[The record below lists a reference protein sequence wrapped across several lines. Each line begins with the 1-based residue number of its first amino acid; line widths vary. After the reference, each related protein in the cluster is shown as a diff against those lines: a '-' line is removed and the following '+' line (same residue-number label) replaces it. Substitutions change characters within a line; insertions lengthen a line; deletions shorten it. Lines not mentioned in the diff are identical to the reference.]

1 MNRYT
6 KKDYFIIAGL
16 ILLCLVPAI
25 AGTYRLITLGFGGEI
40 RPENER
46 FFHSPAPAVFH
57 IVSSL
62 VFGLLGAFQFSP
74 GFRRKHLEWHRAS
87 GQFLVFFGLVSALS
101 GLWLTLFYPHVPT
114 DGDYLYSIRIAVGI
128 AMTICVILGFTSIR
142 KRQISNHSDWMIRA
156 YAIGMGAGTQVLTH
170 LPWFIL
176 VGEPTGLSRDLLMG
190 AGWAVN
196 ILSAEWIIRRK
207 KYLSA
212 ENR

>member
-1 MNRYT
+1 MNTYT
-6 KKDYFIIAGL
+6 KKDYLIMVGL
-16 ILLCLVPAI
+16 ILLCLVPAV
-25 AGTYRLITLGFGGEI
+25 AGIYRLITLGFGGEI

-74 GFRRKHLEWHRAS
+74 GFRRKHLEWHRVS

-101 GLWLTLFYPHVPT
+101 GLWLTLFYPHIPT

-142 KRQISNHSDWMIRA
+142 KRQISNHSNWMIRA
-156 YAIGMGAGTQVLTH
+156 YAIGM
-170 LPWFIL
+170 
-176 VGEPTGLSRDLLMG
+176 
-190 AGWAVN
+190 
-196 ILSAEWIIRRK
+196 
-207 KYLSA
+207 
-212 ENR
+212 

>member
-1 MNRYT
+1 MNTYT
-6 KKDYFIIAGL
+6 KKDYLIMVGL
-16 ILLCLVPAI
+16 ILLCLVPAV
-25 AGTYRLITLGFGGEI
+25 AGIYRLITLGFSGEI

-74 GFRRKHLEWHRAS
+74 GFRRKHLEWHRVS
-87 GQFLVFFGLVSALS
+87 GKFLVFFGLVSALS
-101 GLWLTLFYPHVPT
+101 GLWLTLFYPHIPT

-142 KRQISNHSDWMIRA
+142 KRQISNHSSWMIRA

-170 LPWFIL
+170 LPWFIFF
-176 VGEPTGLSRDLLMG
+176 GEPTGLTRDLLMA

-196 ILSAEWIIRRK
+196 ILAAEWIVHRRK
-207 KYLSA
+207 
-212 ENR
+212 